1 MVDVSV
7 VPTCV
12 MNQAI
17 QSSYPSGGER
27 KSATVDVSS
36 ALHLNCHLNYF
47 HPTSDYFQL
56 EDNYNEPLPLF
67 LILTSIC
74 SVLICSP
81 PRIFLSL
88 HLPYS
93 HFFSSEPHGL
103 PPTPTKLHEKWST
116 TSADENSRSTVNDSD
131 TLNLYPSLYTILVST
146 ITDDHQDAGSTLT
159 HSTTLVRRSTFLQLQ
174 ELKEAV
180 TFISKL
186 INKEAELALAS
197 SFAASWKD
205 RSGQQDGR
213 KGNGKKRGRKRQN
226 IRMKRDD
233 KDIGRKRGRGM
244 NGERRRKEKRS

>member
-1 MVDVSV
+1 M
-7 VPTCV
+7 CHE
-12 MNQAI
+12 
-17 QSSYPSGGER
+17 SSYPILLSFWRRKKVGHSGCFRRTNMCHE
-27 KSATVDVSS
+27 SSYPLLAMILHHYIYSSTPPQS

-186 INKEAELALAS
+186 INKEAELV
-197 SFAASWKD
+197 
-205 RSGQQDGR
+205 GPGR
-213 KGNGKKRGRKRQN
+213 
-226 IRMKRDD
+226 M
-233 KDIGRKRGRGM
+233 
-244 NGERRRKEKRS
+244 